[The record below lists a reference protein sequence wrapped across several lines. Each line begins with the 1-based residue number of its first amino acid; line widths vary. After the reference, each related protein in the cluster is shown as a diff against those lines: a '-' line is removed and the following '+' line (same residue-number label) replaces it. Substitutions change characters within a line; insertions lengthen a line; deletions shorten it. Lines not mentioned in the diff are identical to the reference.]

1 MEKNFETSYS
11 CTKRFDEFF
20 YKSKI
25 IKTMK
30 FIPHAET
37 VIKTLLKDYK
47 SLTFAY
53 EKSDLFT
60 LRDRLMT
67 RYNLFS
73 ALLT

>member
-1 MEKNFETSYS
+1 MEKNFEASYS

-30 FIPHAET
+30 FIPDTET

-47 SLTFAY
+47 SLIFAY
-53 EKSDLFT
+53 EKTDLFT